1 MEYVFAADP
10 ALMFVIF
17 VAFGL
22 VTFAVSVGFLR
33 FLGRNGMPNQ
43 AAMPVPNFAASI
55 TTAWALA
62 LGFAAADIWTV
73 NARAQASASEE
84 RSAIAR
90 VAGVAATQA
99 LNRPDLIAS
108 LVAYKSTV
116 ETEEWGRFLN
126 TEPAPAVDAAIE
138 AIRVILVD
146 MSISGLP
153 GPLISKITDDFDQLQ
168 DARSARLAIG
178 GTPFSQYKWYLVL
191 ILTVLSQVALASVHA
206 DRPRGGRTALA
217 IFTVAASICLWI
229 LALHA
234 NPYVGV
240 ARIEFEDIRGFT
252 FEGIAGAG

>member
-10 ALMFVIF
+10 GLMFAMF
-17 VAFGL
+17 VVFGF
-22 VTFAVSVGFLR
+22 VTFAISAGFLAL
-33 FLGRNGMPNQ
+33 LGREGVPD
-43 AAMPVPNFAASI
+43 ARSIPVPNFAASI

-90 VAGVAATQA
+90 LAGVAATQA

-108 LVAYKSTV
+108 LVVYKRTV
-116 ETEEWGRFLN
+116 ETEEWGRSLN
-126 TEPAPAVDAAIE
+126 ADPAQAVDAAVE
-138 AIRVILVD
+138 SIRVILVD
-146 MSISGLP
+146 MATGDLP
-153 GPLISKITDDFDQLQ
+153 GPLVSKITDDFDQLQ

-178 GTPFSQYKWYLVL
+178 GTSFSHYKWYLVL
-191 ILTVLSQVALASVHA
+191 ILTLLSQIALASVHA

-217 IFTVAASICLWI
+217 IFTAAASICLWI

-240 ARIEFEDIRGFT
+240 ARIEFEDIRGFI